1 MVLNG
6 ARVNPGIGRWP
17 VSLARWASLAALFI
31 ALVAR
36 VSRPGPSILKLS
48 SRSVK
53 TDLDDGAGGTMALV
67 VAWPV
72 LWDFSHSPRLT
83 DAALLPATQSLDEP
97 VITGLGLY
105 RRDPV
110 AAAPGGRR

>member
-31 ALVAR
+31 GLVAC
-36 VSRPGPSILKLS
+36 VSQPGSSIQKLS
-48 SRSVK
+48 SRSIK

-67 VAWPV
+67 VAWPA

-83 DAALLPATQSLDEP
+83 DAALLSANRILDEP
-97 VITGLGLY
+97 VITGPGLY
-105 RRDPV
+105 RCDPV